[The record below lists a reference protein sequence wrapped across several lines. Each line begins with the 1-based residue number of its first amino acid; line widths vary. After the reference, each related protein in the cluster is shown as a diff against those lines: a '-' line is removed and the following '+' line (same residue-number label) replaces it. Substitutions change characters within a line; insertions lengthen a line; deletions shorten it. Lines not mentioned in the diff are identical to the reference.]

1 MKEVGIEIEGKYI
14 GIRTITTNWWVFLI
28 KGILALI
35 FSILAFIIPVSAILA
50 LSILFGAFAMTDGI
64 FGIIASVRKIRK
76 GKRWGW
82 LLFSA
87 IIGILTGI
95 AVILSPILATIVIAS
110 FLWASISFWSI
121 FIGLSEIITAIR
133 LRKEIKGEIWMVL
146 SGLFSVTLGAIIL
159 WMFVTQPQDVLLASG
174 WLLGI
179 NAFLSA
185 ITYFFLGLRLKR
197 HQDEK

>member
-1 MKEVGIEIEGKYI
+1 MKKVGIEIEEEYT
-14 GIRTITTNWWVFLI
+14 GIRTITINWWVFLI

-64 FGIIASVRKIRK
+64 FGIIASVRKIKK

-197 HQDEK
+197 HQDKK